1 MNINYEKNTKTNFQ
15 LQKAAKLQNVLND
28 IFIKSNF
35 SFNNQQVFVNVIYV
49 DISKDLMNAKAVIDI
64 FGLDENYKQKLL
76 QKLNKDFIKQIRNN
90 LAQKIRL
97 KRLPEIVFYYKEDN
111 EKESRILDLIE
122 NERSK
127 FNLL

>member
-127 FNLL
+127 FN